1 LRASLTISSDDPY
14 SNLQEGQGMHV
25 TFYGA
30 VREVT
35 GSMHLVTTERDRIL
49 LDCGL
54 FQGRRKEA
62 AEKNR
67 VLPFDPGILT
77 NVVLSHAHTDHSG
90 RLPVVTKN
98 GFGGR
103 IICTRA
109 TKSACDYLLP
119 DSASIQQS
127 DADYLNYK
135 TLRTALTQKNIQP
148 RGKNE
153 AVADLGEIKKLLKK
167 GRHEL
172 NVDTIRDLMAK
183 LRLDAVKPLYT
194 LSDAEKALGYFDPYP
209 YKVSVDIGHQ
219 MACTFYDAGHI
230 LGSAI
235 SMVAAHENGR
245 TLRLG
250 FSGDIGRFDKPI
262 INDPELVFSE
272 ADRDVD
278 LLIMESTYGDRLHE
292 PVADLKGQLAAVL
305 TETLKRGGTVL
316 IPAFAFGRT
325 QVLLYV
331 LHELYNEKRVP
342 RVPVY
347 VDSPL
352 ATNLTRVFAEHPEVY
367 DRDTQTTFLSKG
379 QNPFWFDQIQFVRSV
394 EESMALNRDDKPQI
408 IIAASGM
415 CEAGRILHH
424 LRFKIHN
431 ERNTILIV
439 GYMAQ
444 NTLGRRIEELGLDY
458 EKSGRRGEAPLV
470 RFFNKEYPLRARVTK
485 IGGFSGHADKAE
497 MLRFLRQSNL
507 RVKKIALVHGEEA
520 QALHFADSLRHEG
533 YAVTVPRRGET
544 VAVG

>member
-1 LRASLTISSDDPY
+1 
-14 SNLQEGQGMHV
+14 MHM

-35 GSMHLVTTERDRIL
+35 GSMHLITTERDHVL

-54 FQGRRKEA
+54 FQGRRKET

-90 RLPVVTKN
+90 RIPVVTKN

-103 IICTRA
+103 ILCTRA
-109 TKSACDYLLP
+109 TKSACEYLLP
-119 DSASIQQS
+119 DSASIQES
-127 DADYLNYK
+127 DANYLNYK
-135 TLRTALTQKNIQP
+135 TLRTALLRNNHTSQRKRP
-148 RGKNE
+148 T
-153 AVADLGEIKKLLKK
+153 APDLGDVKKLLKK

-172 NVDTIRDLMAK
+172 NVETIGDLMAE

-194 LSDAEKALGYFDPYP
+194 LPDAEKALSYFDSYP
-209 YKVSVDIGHQ
+209 YKTTVDVGHR
-219 MACTFYDAGHI
+219 MTCTFYEAGHI

-235 SMVAAHENGR
+235 SMITARENGK
-245 TLRLG
+245 TLRLC
-250 FSGDIGRFDKPI
+250 FSGDLGRFNKPI
-262 INDPELVFSE
+262 INDPELVFAE

-278 LLIMESTYGDRLHE
+278 VLIMESTYGDRLHE
-292 PVADLKGQLAAVL
+292 PVTDLKGQLAGAL
-305 TETLKRGGTVL
+305 DETLRRGGTVL

-331 LHELYNEKRVP
+331 LHELYNEKRLP

-352 ATNLTRVFAEHPEVY
+352 AVNLTKVFAEHPEVY
-367 DRDTQTTFLSKG
+367 DQDTQTTFLSKG
-379 QNPFWFDQIQFVRSV
+379 QNPFLFEQIRFVRSV
-394 EESMALNRDDKPQI
+394 EESMALNREDKPQI

-444 NTLGRRIEELGLDY
+444 HTLGRRIEELGLDY

-470 RFFNKEYPLRARVTK
+470 KFFNKEYPLKARVTK

-497 MLRFLRQSNL
+497 MLRFLKQSNL
-507 RVKKIALVHGEEA
+507 RIKKIALVHGEET
-520 QALHFADSLRHEG
+520 QALHFADSLQREG
-533 YAVTVPRRGET
+533 HAVLVPRRGET
-544 VAVG
+544 VPVA